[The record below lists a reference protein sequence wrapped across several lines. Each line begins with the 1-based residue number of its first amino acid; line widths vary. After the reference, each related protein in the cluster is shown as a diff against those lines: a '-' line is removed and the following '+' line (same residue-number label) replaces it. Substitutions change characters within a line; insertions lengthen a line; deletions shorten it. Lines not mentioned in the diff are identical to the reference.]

1 MKFSTLLLIT
11 LFAII
16 QLALPVAAHSQE
28 QEIDLIKRYAALNT
42 GDTLSLRKILNEGI
56 SVNAT
61 NKNGNS
67 LLMIAALNGDVVTMK
82 FLIGAGADIN
92 LWNTKNLLMMYNS
105 PLDYAVFGHQ
115 QEAVDLLLAAGA
127 DINKKDPT
135 GMSAAMKCGLYKNY
149 EMLRYL
155 VSKGAIL
162 SKEDKVDMIVL
173 SIRGITPID
182 KKAERI
188 IKYLLQ
194 DMTVDRNEIMKNR
207 LLTSENGSSYSL
219 NNIDAIYNKIL
230 SIQQEVAKNKRKNR
244 REIREQDSLRQL
256 LQTGKADTTRYRYVE
271 YFSVDLDTKETHTKI
286 AVRPR
291 VDSVENRVG
300 HKDAGI
306 VVFLLVL
313 SFGAVYGCSK
323 LMKKYVSRETWDGG
337 SKLVVYVLGMAII
350 YPIFACIY
358 TNLDDIMIREWGKP
372 VEVTTLQCELV
383 RIEHRSRYGDKYST
397 YEPVYR
403 FLLFREDSVRIG
415 VNQGKAKFDYE
426 YRGDGERRVS
436 LKVRYNPSLQK
447 LSVDDNKYLQQNL
460 NWILGMLL
468 PIGLILLFCFGKFN
482 KILYKL
488 KKRLE
493 KTSRSESGGFI
504 EAPLLF
510 TTYWTFSSKTYD
522 SMEKFIRDVRYS
534 ELTKGLREEECMK
547 PDKMILQK
555 TSVAINF
562 FNSDIRG
569 DNDLSILIT
578 PSNGKNI
585 TEAELLF
592 ALHHKVIPHLGRLR
606 SDTIQGIILFCES
619 EDGKTA
625 ECLAFFGEP

>member
-1 MKFSTLLLIT
+1 MKFPKLLLIT

-16 QLALPVAAHSQE
+16 ELSLPVAAHSQG
-28 QEIDLIKRYAALNT
+28 QEIDLIKKYAALNT
-42 GDTLSLRKILNEGI
+42 GDTLSLRRILNEGI
-56 SVNAT
+56 SVNAI

-67 LLMIAALNGDVVTMK
+67 LLMIAALNGDIVTMK
-82 FLIGAGADIN
+82 FLIRIGADIN
-92 LWNTKNLLMMYNS
+92 LWNTKDLLMLYNS
-105 PLDYAVFGHQ
+105 PLDYAVFGCQ

-155 VSKGAIL
+155 VSKGAVL
-162 SKEDKVDMIVL
+162 SREDKVDIIVMA
-173 SIRGITPID
+173 IRGTTPID

-194 DMTVDRNEIMKNR
+194 DMTVDRDELMQNR
-207 LLTSENGSSYSL
+207 LLAREKSSSGSL
-219 NNIDAIYNKIL
+219 NNIDAICDKIL
-230 SIQQEVAKNKRKNR
+230 SIQQEVARNKRKNR
-244 REIREQDSLRQL
+244 RETREQDSLRQL

-271 YFSVDLDTKETHTKI
+271 YFSADLGTGKTRTKI
-286 AVRPR
+286 AVSPR
-291 VDSVENRVG
+291 VDSIENRVG
-300 HKDAGI
+300 RKDAGI
-306 VVFLLVL
+306 VAFLLVL
-313 SFGAVYGCSK
+313 SLAAVYGCSK
-323 LMKKYVSRETWDGG
+323 LIKKYVSREAWDGW
-337 SKLVVYVLGMAII
+337 SKLVGYVLGMGII

-358 TNLDDIMIREWGKP
+358 TNLDDIMTRETGKP

-383 RIEHRSRYGDKYST
+383 RVEHRSRYGNKHST

-403 FLLFREDSVRIG
+403 FLFLREDNVRIG
-415 VNQGKAKFDYE
+415 VSQGKAKFDYA
-426 YRGDGERRVS
+426 YRGDGERKVS

-460 NWILGMLL
+460 NWILAMLL

-522 SMEKFIRDVRYS
+522 SMEKFIRDVRYTES
-534 ELTKGLREEECMK
+534 TKGLGEEECMK
-547 PDKMILQK
+547 PNNIILQK
-555 TSVAINF
+555 TSVVINF

-625 ECLAFFGEP
+625 ECLALFGES

>member
-1 MKFSTLLLIT
+1 MKFPKLLLIT

-16 QLALPVAAHSQE
+16 ELSLPVAAHSQG
-28 QEIDLIKRYAALNT
+28 QEIDLIKKYAALNT
-42 GDTLSLRKILNEGI
+42 GDTLSLRRILNEGI

-67 LLMIAALNGDVVTMK
+67 LLMIAALNGDIVTTK
-82 FLIGAGADIN
+82 FLID
-92 LWNTKNLLMMYNS
+92 
-105 PLDYAVFGHQ
+105 
-115 QEAVDLLLAAGA
+115 AGA
-127 DINKKDPT
+127 DINKKDPM

-155 VSKGAIL
+155 VSKGAVL
-162 SKEDKVDMIVL
+162 SREDKVDMIAL
-173 SIRGITPID
+173 SIRGITLID

-194 DMTVDRNEIMKNR
+194 DMTVTRDELMKNK
-207 LLTSENGSSYSL
+207 LLTSEKDSSGSL
-219 NNIDAIYNKIL
+219 NNIEAICDKIL
-230 SIQQEVAKNKRKNR
+230 SIQREVAKNKRKNR
-244 REIREQDSLRQL
+244 REIREQDSLRHL

-291 VDSVENRVG
+291 VDFVENRVG
-300 HKDAGI
+300 RKDAGI
-306 VVFLLVL
+306 VFFLLVL

-323 LMKKYVSRETWDGG
+323 LMKKYVSKEAWDGW
-337 SKLVVYVLGMAII
+337 SKLVGYVLGMATI

-358 TNLDDIMIREWGKP
+358 TNLDDIMTREWGKP

-383 RIEHRSRYGDKYST
+383 RVEHRSRYGDKYST

-415 VNQGKAKFDYE
+415 VNQGKAKFNYD
-426 YRGDGERRVS
+426 YRGDGERKVS

-447 LSVDDNKYLQQNL
+447 LSVDDNKYLLQNL
-460 NWILGMLL
+460 NWILAMLL

-510 TTYWTFSSKTYD
+510 TTYWTFSSRTYD

-534 ELTKGLREEECMK
+534 ESTKGLGEEECLK
-547 PDKMILQK
+547 PDHIILQK
-555 TSVAINF
+555 TSVTINF

-606 SDTIQGIILFCES
+606 SETIQGIILFCES

-625 ECLAFFGEP
+625 ECLALFGEP